1 MKYSISFLKWVEKV
15 LKGDRYSPDTDSS
28 WLWQKLGCWWRY
40 GKRKRGGGGVG
51 KEVLIYSGRT
61 GAGGE
66 TVDMVLGEC
75 VCVCLCW
82 CV

>member
-1 MKYSISFLKWVEKV
+1 MIDTHQTQTVAGCGRSRGVGRGTGKEEK
-15 LKGDRYSPDTDSS
+15 
-28 WLWQKLGCWWRY
+28 
-40 GKRKRGGGGVG
+40 GGRVGEDGVG

-75 VCVCLCW
+75 VCLCW